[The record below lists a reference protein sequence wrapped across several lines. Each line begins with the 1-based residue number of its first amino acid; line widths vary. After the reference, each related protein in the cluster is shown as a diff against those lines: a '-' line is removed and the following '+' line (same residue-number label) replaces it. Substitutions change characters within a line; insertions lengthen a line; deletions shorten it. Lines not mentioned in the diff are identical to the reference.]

1 MVRLRS
7 RAQFQ
12 AVLAGDRLAVSAH
25 FVLHRLQLPEPDSI
39 NPSGAAGHTLLF
51 KPVAVWIG
59 AMVPKRW
66 AKRAVTRNAMKRQ
79 IYNVSHQFEDDL
91 LAAAYLVRLRA
102 GFDSK
107 LFVSASSDVLQLAL
121 RRELHTLF
129 SAAVSALAVKPA
141 TTPV

>member
-1 MVRLRS
+1 
-7 RAQFQ
+7 
-12 AVLAGDRLAVSAH
+12 
-25 FVLHRLQLPEPDSI
+25 
-39 NPSGAAGHTLLF
+39 
-51 KPVAVWIG
+51 
-59 AMVPKRW
+59 MVPKRW

-79 IYNVSHQFEDDL
+79 IYNVCHQFEDDL

-102 GFDSK
+102 GFDCK

-129 SAAVSALAVKPA
+129 SAAVSSLAVKPA